1 MAGSSPLYR
10 AFGFSPISGLI
21 ARRCATHPWVRR
33 GALATRWGQYPLCL
47 EPQGWDVSTLEDAS
61 SHGATVESCL
71 VYEDVLMWDCM
82 SIHFQYSLK
91 TKNKKQHELRA
102 AKLRCDEEL
111 LLDAWRETS
120 QHGSSEKAPERRL
133 QECDFL
139 LQARADASQCTKI
152 TPEEEVNNLK
162 RRLKELDAEI
172 DTLVAEGY
180 RLEEL
185 GQHIDLL
192 HEYNDIKDIGQTL
205 LGHIAARRGTTTR
218 ELYGHFGLELND

>member
-1 MAGSSPLYR
+1 MSSEQPSC
-10 AFGFSPISGLI
+10 G
-21 ARRCATHPWVRR
+21 
-33 GALATRWGQYPLCL
+33 ATRSCC
-47 EPQGWDVSTLEDAS
+47 STPGGRRVNMGAPRRPPSAGFKSVTS
-61 SHGATVESCL
+61 SFKS
-71 VYEDVLMWDCM
+71 
-82 SIHFQYSLK
+82 
-91 TKNKKQHELRA
+91 
-102 AKLRCDEEL
+102 
-111 LLDAWRETS
+111 
-120 QHGSSEKAPERRL
+120 P
-133 QECDFL
+133 
-139 LQARADASQCTKI
+139 ARADASQCTKI